1 MHPFYRWHTD
11 DESNTEDWLTPL
23 VADVAR
29 ACGCSACVCVCC
41 SAGLRPPIGC
51 RAVAFAALPAL
62 PANDSRLSLPLPPP
76 LALVQR
82 APVSPGPS
90 RPADRQTDRLQPHTQ
105 AALNKEKREERREC
119 ARSLAAPPLG
129 RKLLLLLLRRKW
141 RPFQA
146 CSQRRRLVCVC
157 VSLRLAGLA
166 RSAPTA
172 APIIFGQPASQQTKS
187 GQIVQRTNDAARSL
201 CPKTCSSDTS
211 TRIYRQPSNL
221 QRSHVFTLL
230 ETASLRPVCKH
241 LYRETLEFC
250 VIARR
255 YFNLI

>member
-187 GQIVQRTNDAARSL
+187 GQIVQRTTPLVRCVLKRVHQTPARASTGSQAICNAVMCLHCLKQPLWGL
-201 CPKTCSSDTS
+201 CVNTCIEKHWS
-211 TRIYRQPSNL
+211 
-221 QRSHVFTLL
+221 FALL
-230 ETASLRPVCKH
+230 
-241 LYRETLEFC
+241 RED
-250 VIARR
+250 IS
-255 YFNLI
+255 I

>member
-90 RPADRQTDRLQPHTQ
+90 RPADRQAAAAHTGSAEQ
-105 AALNKEKREERREC
+105 REERGTPRV
-119 ARSLAAPPLG
+119 
-129 RKLLLLLLRRKW
+129 
-141 RPFQA
+141 RPF
-146 CSQRRRLVCVC
+146 
-157 VSLRLAGLA
+157 AGRPTVRA
-166 RSAPTA
+166 KAATATA
-172 APIIFGQPASQQTKS
+172 AAKMAAVPGLQPATPACVRLCVASVGRVS
-187 GQIVQRTNDAARSL
+187 AQRTNCRPHHFWSASEPADKERTNRTANDAARSL